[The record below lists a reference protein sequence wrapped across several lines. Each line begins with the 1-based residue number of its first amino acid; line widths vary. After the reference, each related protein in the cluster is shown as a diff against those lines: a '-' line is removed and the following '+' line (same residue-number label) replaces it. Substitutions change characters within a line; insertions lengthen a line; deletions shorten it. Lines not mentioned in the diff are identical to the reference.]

1 MTNEEFIEELLYK
14 ALAKGFYEELW
25 RRAKAYEFKYPQM
38 EYYERVEKAY
48 NKCKQVREKI
58 NN

>member
-14 ALAKGFYEELW
+14 AHAKGFYEELW

-58 NN
+58 TN